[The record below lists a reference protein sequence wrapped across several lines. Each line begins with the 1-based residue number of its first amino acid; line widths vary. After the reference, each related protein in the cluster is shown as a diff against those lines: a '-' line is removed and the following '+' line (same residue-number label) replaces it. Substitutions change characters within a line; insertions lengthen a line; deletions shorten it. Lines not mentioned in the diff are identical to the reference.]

1 MLTRTLSLVLL
12 ALLPLTAADLD
23 SVLTKMDQAAA
34 AFTGMEA
41 KITRLN
47 YMALLD
53 SKDVEAGTIYVR
65 WDKKGKVRMAIHFQE
80 PYEYYLAING
90 DKAEIYRPRIAT
102 VEEYNISKHR
112 DTFQQVLLLG
122 FGTTAKYLRDNYEL
136 RVVGEESVTDRPAV
150 RLELVPKSEGMRRQ
164 VPKLEMWVSTDT
176 WQAVQQKLH
185 QPGGEDYRIFT
196 YSDIELNP
204 KLSDKVFKL
213 DIPKSAKRTFP
224 QK

>member
-1 MLTRTLSLVLL
+1 MLTRTLFLVLL

-34 AFTGMEA
+34 VFTGMEA

-53 SKDVEAGTIYVR
+53 SKDVESGTIYVR
-65 WDKKGKVRMAIHFQE
+65 RDKKGKVRMAIHFTE
-80 PYEYYLAING
+80 PYEYYLAVNG

-122 FGTTAKYLRDNYEL
+122 FGTTEKYLRDNYEL
-136 RVVGEESVTDRPAV
+136 RVVGEEKVTDRPAV
-150 RLELVPKSEGMRRQ
+150 RLELVPKSEGMRKQ

-213 DIPKSAKRTFP
+213 DIPKSTKRILP